1 MEKRLAVMKENK
13 FYKSEA
19 SEAASDFFEMNKV
32 KGTSISACAIMK
44 NEISH
49 VEAWL
54 NNVRVFAQEI
64 IVVDTGS
71 TDGTNE
77 FLAKQFDVKLISYEW
92 QHDFAQAKNVAL
104 QEATGDWLV
113 FTDAYECF
121 YHPKNIIEYL
131 RQLDKQYA
139 DMDVIFCPID
149 NIDADNNNE
158 IINSDVVPRI
168 IRNHVGIKYMGAV
181 HEQLTNGREPWQDV
195 KYVVADRQLAI
206 RHTGYSTKVIPF
218 KYQRN
223 YEILQQVMG
232 KSHKPEMYYGFLSE
246 SLLGLEKYQE
256 ALEYAILAME
266 SPYQPTI
273 QKERFA
279 QVAIESMDKL
289 GLAISDIF
297 SMQQAEKICQTILKR
312 NKWHVGTLCQW
323 LDMNLLEIDENE
335 HQDKIQNIIQSLHN
349 IYGENPQ
356 DIQQLIAL
364 LEQNGYIYLVKEFSY
379 YMNMEKEN
387 NLEEVYQLL
396 YQKNFDQLEKKI
408 LPRMAE
414 NIQLLFVA
422 LLGCNYSSGSWYQEK
437 LQLLPQAQQVLVQ
450 LYHGQVQNV
459 ALEPDEYITMLDGI
473 ILYGSQEMLLKY
485 LQLAQGMPGSKL
497 KKIGHQLVAREYY
510 GEALEIFAQIQAEDE
525 AVTED
530 FWFDCG
536 ICLYYLQDY
545 SNALAA
551 LERAA
556 NMGNSNKELETYI
569 AWCKEAVKI

>member
-1 MEKRLAVMKENK
+1 MKKNK

-19 SEAASDFFEMNKV
+19 YEAASDFFEVNRAQEIN
-32 KGTSISACAIMK
+32 ISACAIMK

-54 NNVRVFAQEI
+54 DNVRVFAQEI

-104 QEATGDWLV
+104 QEATGDWLI
-113 FTDAYECF
+113 FTDADEF
-121 YHPKNIIEYL
+121 FFQPVNIIEYL
-131 RQLDKQYA
+131 RQLNKQSS
-139 DMDVIFCPID
+139 DIDVVFCPID
-149 NIDADNNNE
+149 NIDADSNNE

-168 IRNHVGIKYMGAV
+168 IRNHVGIKYMGTV
-181 HEQLTNGREPWQDV
+181 HEQLTKGREPWQDV

-246 SLLGLEKYQE
+246 SLLGLAKYQE

-266 SPYQPTI
+266 SPYQPAI
-273 QKERFA
+273 QKERFT

-297 SMQQAEKICQTILKR
+297 SLQQAEAICQTILKR

-323 LDMNLLEIDENE
+323 LDMKLAVAENE
-335 HQDKIQNIIQSLHN
+335 HQEKVRDIIQGLHN
-349 IYGENPQ
+349 IYGENSQ
-356 DIQQLIAL
+356 DIQQLMAL
-364 LEQNGYIYLVKEFSY
+364 LEQNGYIYLAKKFSAH
-379 YMNMEKEN
+379 MNMEKEN

-396 YQKNFDQLEKKI
+396 YQKNFAQFEKKM

-473 ILYGSQEMLLKY
+473 ILYGSQEMLLIY

-497 KKIGHQLVAREYY
+497 KKIGHQLVVRGYY
-510 GEALEIFAQIQAEDE
+510 SEALEILAQIQAEDE
-525 AVTED
+525 AVIED

-556 NMGNSNKELETYI
+556 NMGNSSKELETYI
-569 AWCKEAVKI
+569 AWCKEAIRE

>member
-1 MEKRLAVMKENK
+1 MKKNK

-19 SEAASDFFEMNKV
+19 SEAASDFFGMDKAQGISV
-32 KGTSISACAIMK
+32 SACAIMK

-113 FTDAYECF
+113 FTDADECY
-121 YHPKNIIEYL
+121 YHPKNITEYL
-131 RQLDKQYA
+131 GKLDRQSA
-139 DMDVIFCPID
+139 DIDVIFCSID
-149 NIDADNNNE
+149 NIDADSNNE

-181 HEQLTNGREPWQDV
+181 HEQLTKGREPWQDV
-195 KYVVADRQLAI
+195 KYVVADRNLAI

-218 KYQRN
+218 KHQRN
-223 YEILQQVMG
+223 YEILCQVMG
-232 KSHKPEMYYGFLSE
+232 KSNKPEMYYGFLSE
-246 SLLGLEKYQE
+246 SLLGMEKYQQ

-297 SMQQAEKICQTILKR
+297 SLQQAEAICQTILKR

-323 LDMNLLEIDENE
+323 LDMKLTVYEND
-335 HQDKIQNIIQSLHN
+335 HQEKITDIIQDLHHL
-349 IYGENPQ
+349 YGENSQ
-356 DIQQLIAL
+356 DIQQLMAL
-364 LEQNGYIYLVKEFSY
+364 LEQNGYIYLAKEFSAH
-379 YMNMEKEN
+379 MNIEKEN
-387 NLEEVYQLL
+387 HLEEVYQLL
-396 YQKNFDQLEKKI
+396 QEKNFSQLEKKI
-408 LPRMAE
+408 LPLMAE

-422 LLGCNYSSGSWYQEK
+422 LLGCNYSSGNWYQEK
-437 LQLLPQAQQVLVQ
+437 LKLLPEAQQVLVQ

-485 LQLAQGMPGSKL
+485 LQLAQGMPGNKL
-497 KKIGHQLVAREYY
+497 KKIGHQLAAREYY

-525 AVTED
+525 AVTEE
-530 FWFDCG
+530 FWLDCG

-545 SNALAA
+545 SNAMAA
-551 LERAA
+551 LEKAA
-556 NMGNSNKELETYI
+556 EMGNSSKELESYI
-569 AWCKEAVKI
+569 AWCKEAVRE

>member
-1 MEKRLAVMKENK
+1 MKKNK

-32 KGTSISACAIMK
+32 KCASISACAIMK

-54 NNVRVFAQEI
+54 YNVRVFAKEI

-71 TDGTNE
+71 TDGTND
-77 FLAKQFDVKLISYEW
+77 FLVKQPDVKLINYEW
-92 QHDFAQAKNVAL
+92 QYDFAQAKNMAL
-104 QEATGDWLV
+104 QEATEDWLV
-113 FTDAYECF
+113 FTDADECF
-121 YHPKNIIEYL
+121 YRPENIIEYL
-131 RQLDKQYA
+131 GKLDRQSA
-139 DMDVIFCPID
+139 NIDVIFCSID
-149 NIDADNNNE
+149 NIDTDSNNE

-168 IRNHVGIKYMGAV
+168 IRNHVGIKYIGAV
-181 HEQLTNGREPWQDV
+181 HEQLTKGGEPWQNI

-206 RHTGYSTKVIPF
+206 SHTGYSSKVITF
-218 KYQRN
+218 KHQRN
-223 YEILQQVMG
+223 YEILQQIME

-256 ALEYAILAME
+256 ALEYAILALE

-289 GLAISDIF
+289 GLVLSDIF
-297 SMQQAEKICQTILKR
+297 SSQQAEEICQAILKR

-323 LDMNLLEIDENE
+323 LDMKLAVVESE
-335 HQDKIQNIIQSLHN
+335 HQEEIQDIIQGLYN
-349 IYGENPQ
+349 IYGENTQ
-356 DIQQLIAL
+356 DIQQLIVL
-364 LEQNGYIYLVKEFSY
+364 LEQNGYIYLAKEFSAH
-379 YMNMEKEN
+379 MNIEKEN
-387 NLEEVYQLL
+387 HLEEVYQLL
-396 YQKNFDQLEKKI
+396 QEKNFSQLEKKI
-408 LPRMAE
+408 LPLMAE

-422 LLGCNYSSGSWYQEK
+422 LLGCNYSSGNWYQEK
-437 LQLLPQAQQVLVQ
+437 LRLLPKAQQVLVE

-459 ALEPDEYITMLDGI
+459 ALDPDEYITMLDGI

-497 KKIGHQLVAREYY
+497 KKIGHQLVSREYY
-510 GEALEIFAQIQAEDE
+510 GDALEIFAQIQAEDE

-545 SNALAA
+545 TNALAA
-551 LERAA
+551 LERAV
-556 NMGNSNKELETYI
+556 NMGDSNKELESYI
-569 AWCKEAVKI
+569 AWCKEAVNR

>member
-1 MEKRLAVMKENK
+1 MKKNK

-77 FLAKQFDVKLISYEW
+77 FLAKQPDVKLINYEW
-92 QHDFAQAKNVAL
+92 QHDFAQSKNMAL
-104 QEATGDWLV
+104 QETTGDWLV
-113 FTDAYECF
+113 FTDADECY
-121 YHPKNIIEYL
+121 YHPENIIEYL
-131 RQLDKQYA
+131 GKLDRQSA
-139 DMDVIFCPID
+139 NIDVIFCPID
-149 NIDADNNNE
+149 NIDADSNNE

-181 HEQLTNGREPWQDV
+181 HEQLTKGGEPWQDV

-297 SMQQAEKICQTILKR
+297 SMQQAEAICQTILKR

-323 LDMNLLEIDENE
+323 LDMKLTVYEND
-335 HQDKIQNIIQSLHN
+335 HQEKITDIIQDLHHL
-349 IYGENPQ
+349 YGENSQ
-356 DIQQLIAL
+356 DIQQLMAL
-364 LEQNGYIYLVKEFSY
+364 LEQNGYIYLAKEFSAH
-379 YMNMEKEN
+379 MNMEKEN
-387 NLEEVYQLL
+387 NLEEVYHLL
-396 YQKNFDQLEKKI
+396 YQKNFAQFEKKI
-408 LPRMAE
+408 LPLMAE

-422 LLGCNYSSGSWYQEK
+422 LLGCNYSSGNWYQEK
-437 LQLLPQAQQVLVQ
+437 LKLLPEAQQILVQ

-459 ALEPDEYITMLDGI
+459 ALEPGEYITMLDGI
-473 ILYGSQEMLLKY
+473 ILYGSQEMLLNY
-485 LQLAQGMPGSKL
+485 LQLAQGMLGSKL
-497 KKIGHQLVAREYY
+497 KKIGHQLVVREYY
-510 GEALEIFAQIQAEDE
+510 SEALEILAQIQAEDE
-525 AVTED
+525 AVIED

-545 SNALAA
+545 SNALPA

-569 AWCKEAVKI
+569 AWCKEAVRA

>member
-1 MEKRLAVMKENK
+1 MKKNK

-19 SEAASDFFEMNKV
+19 SVAASDFFGMDKAQ
-32 KGTSISACAIMK
+32 GIRISACAIMK

-54 NNVRVFAQEI
+54 DNVRVFAQEI

-77 FLAKQFDVKLISYEW
+77 FLVKQPDVKVISYEW

-113 FTDAYECF
+113 FTDADECF
-121 YHPKNIIEYL
+121 YHPENIIEYL
-131 RQLDKQYA
+131 RRMDKQSA
-139 DMDVIFCPID
+139 GIDVIFCPID
-149 NIDADNNNE
+149 NIDADSNNE
-158 IINSDVVPRI
+158 VINSDVVPRL
-168 IRNHVGIKYMGAV
+168 IRNHVGIKYIGAV
-181 HEQLTNGREPWQDV
+181 HEQLTKEMEPWQNI
-195 KYVVADRQLAI
+195 KYIVVDRKLAI
-206 RHTGYSTKVIPF
+206 RHIGYSTKVIPF
-218 KYQRN
+218 KHQRN
-223 YEILQQVMG
+223 YAILRQVME
-232 KSHKPEMYYGFLSE
+232 KSNKPEMYYGFLSE
-246 SLLGLEKYQE
+246 SLLGLEKYQD

-266 SPYQPTI
+266 SPYQPAI

-297 SMQQAEKICQTILKR
+297 SVQQAEEICQAILKR
-312 NKWHVGTLCQW
+312 NKWHLGTLCQW
-323 LDMNLLEIDENE
+323 LDMKLAVAENKPQE
-335 HQDKIQNIIQSLHN
+335 KIQNIIQNLQS

-356 DIQQLIAL
+356 NIQQLIAF
-364 LEQNGYIYLVKEFSY
+364 LEQNGYIYLAKEFSSH
-379 YMNMEKEN
+379 MNIEKEN

-396 YQKNFDQLEKKI
+396 QQKEFEQLEKKI
-408 LPRMAE
+408 MPLMAE

-422 LLGCNYSSGSWYQEK
+422 LLGCNYSSGGWYQEK
-437 LQLLPQAQQVLVQ
+437 LMLLPKAQQALVK
-450 LYHGQVQNV
+450 LYHGHVKNV
-459 ALEPDEYITMLDGI
+459 ALNPDECITMLDGI

-497 KKIGHQLVAREYY
+497 KKIGHKLAAREHY
-510 GEALEIFAQIQAEDE
+510 GEALDIFAQIRAEDE

-551 LERAA
+551 LEMAA
-556 NMGNSNKELETYI
+556 NMGNSSKELESYI
-569 AWCKEAVKI
+569 AWCKEAVMA

>member
-1 MEKRLAVMKENK
+1 MKKNK

-19 SEAASDFFEMNKV
+19 SEAASDFFGMDKAQGISV
-32 KGTSISACAIMK
+32 SACAIMK

-113 FTDAYECF
+113 FTDADECY

-131 RQLDKQYA
+131 RQLDKQSA

-181 HEQLTNGREPWQDV
+181 HEQLTKGGEPWQDI
-195 KYVVADRQLAI
+195 KYVVADRNLAI

-218 KYQRN
+218 KHQRN
-223 YEILQQVMG
+223 YEILCQVMG
-232 KSHKPEMYYGFLSE
+232 KSNKPEMYYGFLSE

-256 ALEYAILAME
+256 ALEYAVLAME

-297 SMQQAEKICQTILKR
+297 SLQQAEAICQTILKR

-323 LDMNLLEIDENE
+323 LDMKLTVYEND
-335 HQDKIQNIIQSLHN
+335 HQEKITDIIQDLHHL
-349 IYGENPQ
+349 YGENSQ
-356 DIQQLIAL
+356 DIQQLMAL
-364 LEQNGYIYLVKEFSY
+364 LEQNGYIYLAKEFSAH
-379 YMNMEKEN
+379 MNIEKEN
-387 NLEEVYQLL
+387 HLEEVYQLL
-396 YQKNFDQLEKKI
+396 QEKNFSQLEKKI
-408 LPRMAE
+408 LPLMAE

-422 LLGCNYSSGSWYQEK
+422 LLGCNYSSGNWYQEK
-437 LQLLPQAQQVLVQ
+437 LKLLPKAQQILVQ

-485 LQLAQGMPGSKL
+485 LQLAQGMPGNKL
-497 KKIGHQLVAREYY
+497 KKIGHQLAAREYY

-525 AVTED
+525 AVTEE
-530 FWFDCG
+530 FWLDCG

-545 SNALAA
+545 SNAMAA
-551 LERAA
+551 LEKAA
-556 NMGNSNKELETYI
+556 EMGNSSKELESYI
-569 AWCKEAVKI
+569 VWCKEAVRE

>member
-1 MEKRLAVMKENK
+1 MKKNK

-19 SEAASDFFEMNKV
+19 SEAASDFFGMDKAQGISV
-32 KGTSISACAIMK
+32 SACAIMK

-113 FTDAYECF
+113 FTDADECY
-121 YHPKNIIEYL
+121 YHPKNITEYL
-131 RQLDKQYA
+131 GKLDRQSA
-139 DMDVIFCPID
+139 DIDVIFCSID
-149 NIDADNNNE
+149 NIDADSNNE

-181 HEQLTNGREPWQDV
+181 HEQLTKGREPWQDV
-195 KYVVADRQLAI
+195 KYVVADRNLAI

-218 KYQRN
+218 KHQRN
-223 YEILQQVMG
+223 YEILCQVMG
-232 KSHKPEMYYGFLSE
+232 KSNKPEMYYGFLSE
-246 SLLGLEKYQE
+246 SLLGMEKYQQ

-289 GLAISDIF
+289 GLAINDIF
-297 SMQQAEKICQTILKR
+297 SLQQAEAICKTILKR

-323 LDMNLLEIDENE
+323 LDMKLTVYEND
-335 HQDKIQNIIQSLHN
+335 HQEKITDIIQDLHHL
-349 IYGENPQ
+349 YGENSQ
-356 DIQQLIAL
+356 DIQQLMAL
-364 LEQNGYIYLVKEFSY
+364 LEQNGYIYLAKEFSAH
-379 YMNMEKEN
+379 MNIEKEN
-387 NLEEVYQLL
+387 HLEEVYQLL
-396 YQKNFDQLEKKI
+396 QEKNFSQLEKKI
-408 LPRMAE
+408 LPLMAE

-437 LQLLPQAQQVLVQ
+437 LMLLPEAQQALVK
-450 LYHGQVQNV
+450 LYHRQVRNV
-459 ALEPDEYITMLDGI
+459 SLEPEEYIAMLDGVT
-473 ILYGSQEMLLKY
+473 LYGNQEMLLKY
-485 LQLAQGMPGSKL
+485 LQLAQGMPGNKL
-497 KKIGHQLVAREYY
+497 KKIGHQLVVWEYY
-510 GEALEIFAQIQAEDE
+510 GEAL
-525 AVTED
+525 
-530 FWFDCG
+530 
-536 ICLYYLQDY
+536 
-545 SNALAA
+545 
-551 LERAA
+551 
-556 NMGNSNKELETYI
+556 
-569 AWCKEAVKI
+569 

>member
-1 MEKRLAVMKENK
+1 MKKNK

-19 SEAASDFFEMNKV
+19 SEAASDFFGMDKAQ
-32 KGTSISACAIMK
+32 KIGISACAIMK
-44 NEISH
+44 NEISN

-54 NNVRVFAQEI
+54 DNVRVFAQEI

-71 TDGTNE
+71 IDGTKE
-77 FLAKQFDVKLISYEW
+77 FLAKQSDVKVFHYEW
-92 QHDFAQAKNVAL
+92 QNDFSKAKNVAL
-104 QEATGDWLV
+104 QKATGDWLV
-113 FTDAYECF
+113 FTDADECF
-121 YHPKNIIEYL
+121 YHPENIIEYL
-131 RQLDKQYA
+131 EQLDKQSA
-139 DMDVIFCPID
+139 DIDVIFCPID
-149 NIDADNNNE
+149 NIDADSNNE

-181 HEQLTNGREPWQDV
+181 HEQLTKGSEPWQDI

-223 YEILQQVMG
+223 YKILQQVME
-232 KSHKPEMYYGFLSE
+232 KSSNPEMYYGFLSE
-246 SLLGLEKYQE
+246 SLLGLAKYQE

-266 SPYQPTI
+266 SPYQPAI

-279 QVAIESMDKL
+279 QVAIESMDNL

-297 SMQQAEKICQTILKR
+297 SPQQAEAICQTILKR
-312 NKWHVGTLCQW
+312 NKWHVGTFCQW
-323 LDMNLLEIDENE
+323 LDMKLTVYEND
-335 HQDKIQNIIQSLHN
+335 HQEKITDIIQDLHHL
-349 IYGENPQ
+349 YGENSQ
-356 DIQQLIAL
+356 NIQQLMAL
-364 LEQNGYIYLVKEFSY
+364 LEQNGYIYLAKKFSAH
-379 YMNMEKEN
+379 MNMEKEN

-396 YQKNFDQLEKKI
+396 YQKNFAQFEKKI
-408 LPRMAE
+408 LPLMAE

-422 LLGCNYSSGSWYQEK
+422 LLGCNYSSGNWYQEK
-437 LQLLPQAQQVLVQ
+437 LKLLPEAQQILVQ

-473 ILYGSQEMLLKY
+473 ILYGSQEMLLNY

-497 KKIGHQLVAREYY
+497 KKIGHQLLAREYY

-525 AVTED
+525 AVIED

-551 LERAA
+551 LERAV
-556 NMGNSNKELETYI
+556 NMGSSSKELESYI
-569 AWCKEAVKI
+569 AWCKEAVRE

>member
-1 MEKRLAVMKENK
+1 MKKNK

-19 SEAASDFFEMNKV
+19 YEAASDFFEVNRAQEIN
-32 KGTSISACAIMK
+32 ISACAIMK

-54 NNVRVFAQEI
+54 DNVRVFAQEI

-104 QEATGDWLV
+104 QEATGDWLI
-113 FTDAYECF
+113 FTDADEF
-121 YHPKNIIEYL
+121 FFQPVNIIEYL
-131 RQLDKQYA
+131 RQLNKQSS
-139 DMDVIFCPID
+139 DIDVVFCPID
-149 NIDADNNNE
+149 NIDADSNNE

-181 HEQLTNGREPWQDV
+181 HEQLTKGREPWQDV

-246 SLLGLEKYQE
+246 SLLGLAKYQE

-266 SPYQPTI
+266 SPYQPAI
-273 QKERFA
+273 QKERFT

-297 SMQQAEKICQTILKR
+297 SLQQAEAICQTILKR

-323 LDMNLLEIDENE
+323 LDMKLAVAENE
-335 HQDKIQNIIQSLHN
+335 HQEKVRDIIQGLHN
-349 IYGENPQ
+349 IYGENSQ
-356 DIQQLIAL
+356 DIQQLMDL
-364 LEQNGYIYLVKEFSY
+364 LEQNGYIYLAKKFSAH
-379 YMNMEKEN
+379 MNMEKEN

-396 YQKNFDQLEKKI
+396 YQKNFAQFEKKM

-473 ILYGSQEMLLKY
+473 ILYGSQEMLLIY

-497 KKIGHQLVAREYY
+497 KKIGHQLVVRGYY
-510 GEALEIFAQIQAEDE
+510 SEALEILAQIQAEDE
-525 AVTED
+525 AVIED

-556 NMGNSNKELETYI
+556 NMGNSSKELETYI
-569 AWCKEAVKI
+569 AWCKEAIRE

>member
-1 MEKRLAVMKENK
+1 MKKNK

-19 SEAASDFFEMNKV
+19 SEAASDFFGMDKAQ
-32 KGTSISACAIMK
+32 KIGISACAIMK
-44 NEISH
+44 NEISN

-54 NNVRVFAQEI
+54 DNVRVFAQEI

-71 TDGTNE
+71 IDGTKE
-77 FLAKQFDVKLISYEW
+77 FLAKQSDVKVFHYEW
-92 QHDFAQAKNVAL
+92 QNDFSKAKNVAL
-104 QEATGDWLV
+104 QKATDDWLV
-113 FTDAYECF
+113 FTDADECF
-121 YHPKNIIEYL
+121 YHPENIIEYL
-131 RQLDKQYA
+131 EQLDKQSA
-139 DMDVIFCPID
+139 DIDVIFCPID
-149 NIDADNNNE
+149 NIDADSNNE

-168 IRNHVGIKYMGAV
+168 IRNHVGIKYIGAV
-181 HEQLTNGREPWQDV
+181 HEQLTKGSEPWQDI

-223 YEILQQVMG
+223 YKILQQVME
-232 KSHKPEMYYGFLSE
+232 KSSNPEMYYGFLSE
-246 SLLGLEKYQE
+246 SLLGLAKYQE

-266 SPYQPTI
+266 SPYQPAI

-279 QVAIESMDKL
+279 QVAIESMDNL

-297 SMQQAEKICQTILKR
+297 SPQQAEAICQTILKR
-312 NKWHVGTLCQW
+312 NKWHVGTFCQW
-323 LDMNLLEIDENE
+323 LDMKLTVYEND
-335 HQDKIQNIIQSLHN
+335 HQEKITDIIQDLHHL
-349 IYGENPQ
+349 YGENSQ
-356 DIQQLIAL
+356 NIQQLMAL
-364 LEQNGYIYLVKEFSY
+364 LEQNGYIYLAKKFSAH
-379 YMNMEKEN
+379 MNMEKEN

-396 YQKNFDQLEKKI
+396 YQKNFAQFEKKI
-408 LPRMAE
+408 LPLMAE

-497 KKIGHQLVAREYY
+497 KKIGHQLVVREYY
-510 GEALEIFAQIQAEDE
+510 SEALEILVQIQTEDV

-556 NMGNSNKELETYI
+556 DMGNRNKELESYI
-569 AWCKEAVKI
+569 AWCKEAVKR

>member
-1 MEKRLAVMKENK
+1 MKKNK

-32 KGTSISACAIMK
+32 KGASISACAIMK
-44 NEISH
+44 NEMPH

-54 NNVRVFAQEI
+54 DNVRVFAQEI

-92 QHDFAQAKNVAL
+92 QHDFAQAKNIAL

-113 FTDAYECF
+113 FTDADECF
-121 YHPKNIIEYL
+121 YQPQNIIEYL
-131 RQLDKQYA
+131 EQLDKKSTSIEA
-139 DMDVIFCPID
+139 IFCPID
-149 NIDADNNNE
+149 NIDADSNNE
-158 IINSDVVPRI
+158 IINSDVVPRL
-168 IRNHVGIKYMGAV
+168 IRNHVGIKYIGAV
-181 HEQLTNGREPWQDV
+181 HEQLTKGREPWQDI
-195 KYVVADRQLAI
+195 KYIVADRQLAI

-218 KYQRN
+218 KHQRN
-223 YEILQQVMG
+223 YEILCQVMG
-232 KSHKPEMYYGFLSE
+232 KSNKPEMYYGFLSE
-246 SLLGLEKYQE
+246 SLLGMEKYQQ

-297 SMQQAEKICQTILKR
+297 SLQQAEAICQTILKR

-323 LDMNLLEIDENE
+323 LDMKLTVYEND
-335 HQDKIQNIIQSLHN
+335 HQEKITDIIQDLHHL
-349 IYGENPQ
+349 YGENSQ
-356 DIQQLIAL
+356 DIQQLMAL
-364 LEQNGYIYLVKEFSY
+364 LEQNGYIYLAKEFSAH
-379 YMNMEKEN
+379 MNIEKEN
-387 NLEEVYQLL
+387 HLEEVYQLL
-396 YQKNFDQLEKKI
+396 QEKNFSQLEKKI
-408 LPRMAE
+408 LPLMAE

-422 LLGCNYSSGSWYQEK
+422 LLGCNYSSGNWYQEK
-437 LQLLPQAQQVLVQ
+437 LKLLPKAQQILVQ

-485 LQLAQGMPGSKL
+485 LQLAQGMPGNKL
-497 KKIGHQLVAREYY
+497 KKIGHQLAAREYY

-525 AVTED
+525 AVTEE
-530 FWFDCG
+530 FWLDCG

-545 SNALAA
+545 SNAMAA
-551 LERAA
+551 LEKAA
-556 NMGNSNKELETYI
+556 EMGNSSNDLKSYI
-569 AWCKEAVKI
+569 AWCKEAVRE

>member
-1 MEKRLAVMKENK
+1 MKKNK

-19 SEAASDFFEMNKV
+19 NQTASDFFEMNKV

-44 NEISH
+44 NEKSH
-49 VEAWL
+49 VKAWL
-54 NNVRVFAQEI
+54 DNVRCFAQEI

-104 QEATGDWLV
+104 KEATGDWLI
-113 FTDAYECF
+113 FTDADECF
-121 YHPKNIIEYL
+121 YNPENIIEYL
-131 RQLDKQYA
+131 EQLDKQYA
-139 DMDVIFCPID
+139 DIDVIFCPID
-149 NIDADNNNE
+149 NIDADSNNE

-181 HEQLTNGREPWQDV
+181 HEQLTKGGEPWQDL
-195 KYVVADRQLAI
+195 KYIVADGNLTI
-206 RHTGYSTKVIPF
+206 RHTGYSTKVITF
-218 KYQRN
+218 KHQRS
-223 YEILQQVMG
+223 YEILCQVMR
-232 KSHKPEMYYGFLSE
+232 KSNKPDMYYGFLSE

-266 SPYQPTI
+266 SPYQPAI

-297 SMQQAEKICQTILKR
+297 SLQQAEEICQTILRR
-312 NKWHVGTLCQW
+312 NKWHLGTLCQW
-323 LDMNLLEIDENE
+323 LDMKLAIAENE
-335 HQDKIQNIIQSLHN
+335 HQEKIKGIIQGLHN
-349 IYGENPQ
+349 IYGENTQ
-356 DIQQLIAL
+356 DIQQLISL
-364 LEQNGYIYLVKEFSY
+364 LKQNGYIYLAKEFSS

-396 YQKNFDQLEKKI
+396 YQKNFAQLEKKI
-408 LPRMAE
+408 LPLMAE

-437 LQLLPQAQQVLVQ
+437 LMLLPEAQQVLVQ

-473 ILYGSQEMLLKY
+473 ILYGSQEMLLNY
-485 LQLAQGMPGSKL
+485 LQLAQGMPGNKL
-497 KKIGHQLVAREYY
+497 KKIGHQLAAREYY
-510 GEALEIFAQIQAEDE
+510 DEALNIFAQIQVEDE

-530 FWFDCG
+530 FWFECG

-551 LERAA
+551 LEKSADI
-556 NMGNSNKELETYI
+556 GNSSKKLESYI
-569 AWCKEAVKI
+569 AWCKEAVKE

>member
-1 MEKRLAVMKENK
+1 MKKNK

-113 FTDAYECF
+113 FTDADECF
-121 YHPKNIIEYL
+121 YQPQNIIEYL
-131 RQLDKQYA
+131 EQLEKKSTSIEA
-139 DMDVIFCPID
+139 IFCPID
-149 NIDADNNNE
+149 NIDADSNNE

-168 IRNHVGIKYMGAV
+168 IRNYVGIKYMGAV
-181 HEQLTNGREPWQDV
+181 HEQLTKGGEPWQDI
-195 KYVVADRQLAI
+195 KYVVADRNLAI

-218 KYQRN
+218 KHQRN
-223 YEILQQVMG
+223 YEILCQVMG
-232 KSHKPEMYYGFLSE
+232 KSNKPEMYYGFLSE
-246 SLLGLEKYQE
+246 SLLGMEKYQQ

-297 SMQQAEKICQTILKR
+297 SLQQAEAICQTILKR

-323 LDMNLLEIDENE
+323 LDMKLTAVENE
-335 HQDKIQNIIQSLHN
+335 QQDKIQNIISSLQD
-349 IYGENPQ
+349 IYGKNPQ

-364 LEQNGYIYLVKEFSY
+364 LEQNGYIYLVKEFSAH
-379 YMNMEKEN
+379 MNIEKEN
-387 NLEEVYQLL
+387 HLEEVYQLL
-396 YQKNFDQLEKKI
+396 QEKNFSQLEKKI
-408 LPRMAE
+408 LPLMAE

-422 LLGCNYSSGSWYQEK
+422 LLGCNYSSGNWYQEK
-437 LQLLPQAQQVLVQ
+437 LKLLPKAQQILVQ

-485 LQLAQGMPGSKL
+485 LQLAQGMPGNKL
-497 KKIGHQLVAREYY
+497 KKIGHQLAAREYY

-525 AVTED
+525 AVTEE
-530 FWFDCG
+530 FWLDCG

-545 SNALAA
+545 SNAMAA
-551 LERAA
+551 LEKAA
-556 NMGNSNKELETYI
+556 EMGNSSKELESYI
-569 AWCKEAVKI
+569 VWCKEAVRE

>member
-1 MEKRLAVMKENK
+1 MKKNK

-32 KGTSISACAIMK
+32 KGASISACAIMK

-54 NNVRVFAQEI
+54 DNVRVFAQEI

-71 TDGTNE
+71 TDGTRE
-77 FLAKQFDVKLISYEW
+77 FLSKQSDVKVFYSEW
-92 QHDFAQAKNVAL
+92 QHDFAQAKNVTL

-113 FTDAYECF
+113 FTDADECF
-121 YHPKNIIEYL
+121 YQPQNIIEYL
-131 RQLDKQYA
+131 EQLDKKSTSIEA
-139 DMDVIFCPID
+139 IFCPID
-149 NIDADNNNE
+149 NIDADSNNE

-181 HEQLTNGREPWQDV
+181 HEQLTKGREPWQDI
-195 KYVVADRQLAI
+195 KYIVADRNLAI

-218 KYQRN
+218 KHQRN

-246 SLLGLEKYQE
+246 SLLGMEKYQQ

-266 SPYQPTI
+266 SPYQPAI

-297 SMQQAEKICQTILKR
+297 SLQQAEAICQTILKR

-323 LDMNLLEIDENE
+323 LDMKLTVAEND
-335 HQDKIQNIIQSLHN
+335 HQEKITDIIQDLHHL
-349 IYGENPQ
+349 YGENSQ

-364 LEQNGYIYLVKEFSY
+364 LEQNGYIYLAKEFSAH
-379 YMNMEKEN
+379 MNIEKEN
-387 NLEEVYQLL
+387 HLEEVYQLL
-396 YQKNFDQLEKKI
+396 QEKNFSQLEKKI
-408 LPRMAE
+408 LPLMAE

-422 LLGCNYSSGSWYQEK
+422 LLGCNYSSGNWYQEK
-437 LQLLPQAQQVLVQ
+437 LKLLPKAQQILVQ

-485 LQLAQGMPGSKL
+485 LQLAQGMPGNKL
-497 KKIGHQLVAREYY
+497 KKIGHQLAAREYY

-525 AVTED
+525 AVTEE
-530 FWFDCG
+530 FWLDCG

-545 SNALAA
+545 SNAMAA
-551 LERAA
+551 LEKAA
-556 NMGNSNKELETYI
+556 EMGNDSKELESYI
-569 AWCKEAVKI
+569 VWCKEAVKI

>member
-1 MEKRLAVMKENK
+1 MKKNK

-19 SEAASDFFEMNKV
+19 SKAASDFFEMNKV

-113 FTDAYECF
+113 FTDADECF
-121 YHPKNIIEYL
+121 YQPQNIIEYL
-131 RQLDKQYA
+131 EQLDKKSTSIEA
-139 DMDVIFCPID
+139 IFCPID
-149 NIDADNNNE
+149 NIDADSNNE

-168 IRNHVGIKYMGAV
+168 IRNHVGIKYIGAV
-181 HEQLTNGREPWQDV
+181 HEQLTKGREPWQDI
-195 KYVVADRQLAI
+195 KYIVADRNMAI
-206 RHTGYSTKVIPF
+206 RHTGYSTKVITF

-223 YEILQQVMG
+223 YDILCQVMK
-232 KSHKPEMYYGFLSE
+232 KSNKPEMYYGFLSE

-256 ALEYAILAME
+256 ALEYAILAIE
-266 SPYQPTI
+266 SPYQPAI

-297 SMQQAEKICQTILKR
+297 SLQQAEAICQTILKR

-323 LDMNLLEIDENE
+323 LDMKFAVTENE
-335 HQDKIQNIIQSLHN
+335 HQGQIQNIMHSLQN
-349 IYGENPQ
+349 IYGENLH

-364 LEQNGYIYLVKEFSY
+364 LEQNGYIYLAKEFSAH
-379 YMNMEKEN
+379 MNMKKEN

-396 YQKNFDQLEKKI
+396 QQKDFVQLEKKI
-408 LPRMAE
+408 LPLMAE

-437 LQLLPQAQQVLVQ
+437 LMLLPEAQQVLVQ

-485 LQLAQGMPGSKL
+485 LQLAQGMPGNKL
-497 KKIGHQLVAREYY
+497 KKIGYQLAAREYY

-525 AVTED
+525 AVTEE
-530 FWFDCG
+530 FWLDCG

-545 SNALAA
+545 SNAMAA
-551 LERAA
+551 LEKAA
-556 NMGNSNKELETYI
+556 EMGNSSKELESYI
-569 AWCKEAVKI
+569 VWCKEAVRE

>member
-1 MEKRLAVMKENK
+1 MKKNK

-19 SEAASDFFEMNKV
+19 SEAASDFFGMDKAQGISV
-32 KGTSISACAIMK
+32 SACAIMK

-54 NNVRVFAQEI
+54 DNVRVFAQEI

-77 FLAKQFDVKLISYEW
+77 FLAKQSDVKVFHYEW
-92 QHDFAQAKNVAL
+92 QHDFAQAKNMAL
-104 QEATGDWLV
+104 QKATGDWLV
-113 FTDAYECF
+113 FTDADECY

-181 HEQLTNGREPWQDV
+181 HEQLTKGREPWQDI
-195 KYVVADRQLAI
+195 KYIVADRNMAI
-206 RHTGYSTKVIPF
+206 RHTGYSTKVITF
-218 KYQRN
+218 KHQRN
-223 YEILQQVMG
+223 YEILCQVMG
-232 KSHKPEMYYGFLSE
+232 KSNKPEMYYGFLSE
-246 SLLGLEKYQE
+246 SLLGMEKYQQ

-297 SMQQAEKICQTILKR
+297 SLQQAEAICQTILKR

-323 LDMNLLEIDENE
+323 LDMKLAVAEND
-335 HQDKIQNIIQSLHN
+335 HQEKITDIIQDLHHL
-349 IYGENPQ
+349 YGENSQ

-364 LEQNGYIYLVKEFSY
+364 LEQNGYIYLAKEFSAH
-379 YMNMEKEN
+379 MNIEKEN
-387 NLEEVYQLL
+387 HLEEVYQLL
-396 YQKNFDQLEKKI
+396 QEKNFSQLEKKI
-408 LPRMAE
+408 LPLMAE

-437 LQLLPQAQQVLVQ
+437 LMLLPEAQQVLVQ

-485 LQLAQGMPGSKL
+485 LQLAQGMPGNKL
-497 KKIGHQLVAREYY
+497 KKIGYQLAAREYY

-525 AVTED
+525 AVTEE
-530 FWFDCG
+530 FWLDCG

-545 SNALAA
+545 SNAMAA
-551 LERAA
+551 LEKAA
-556 NMGNSNKELETYI
+556 EMGNSSKELESYI
-569 AWCKEAVKI
+569 VWCKEAVRE

>member
-1 MEKRLAVMKENK
+1 MKKNK

-19 SEAASDFFEMNKV
+19 SEAASDFFEMNRV
-32 KGTSISACAIMK
+32 KGASISACAIMK

-54 NNVRVFAQEI
+54 DNVRVFAKEI

-71 TDGTNE
+71 KDGTNE
-77 FLAKQFDVKLISYEW
+77 FLVKQPDVKLINYEW
-92 QHDFAQAKNVAL
+92 QYDFAQAKNMAL
-104 QEATGDWLV
+104 QEATEDWLV
-113 FTDAYECF
+113 FTDADECF
-121 YHPKNIIEYL
+121 YQPQNIIEYL
-131 RQLDKQYA
+131 EQLDKKSTSIEA
-139 DMDVIFCPID
+139 IFCPID
-149 NIDADNNNE
+149 NIDADSNNE

-168 IRNHVGIKYMGAV
+168 MRNHVGIKYMGAV
-181 HEQLTNGREPWQDV
+181 HEQLTKGREPWQDI
-195 KYVVADRQLAI
+195 KYIVADRQLAI

-218 KYQRN
+218 KHQRN
-223 YEILQQVMG
+223 YEILCQVMG
-232 KSHKPEMYYGFLSE
+232 KSNKPEMYYGFLSE
-246 SLLGLEKYQE
+246 SLLGMEKYQQ

-266 SPYQPTI
+266 SPYQPAI

-297 SMQQAEKICQTILKR
+297 SLQQAEAICQTVLKR
-312 NKWHVGTLCQW
+312 NKWHLGTLCQW
-323 LDMNLLEIDENE
+323 LDMKLAVVESE
-335 HQDKIQNIIQSLHN
+335 HQEEIQDIIQGLYN
-349 IYGENPQ
+349 IYGENTQ
-356 DIQQLIAL
+356 DIQQLMAL
-364 LEQNGYIYLVKEFSY
+364 LEQNGYIYLAKEFSAH
-379 YMNMEKEN
+379 MNMEKEN

-396 YQKNFDQLEKKI
+396 YQKNFAQFEKKI
-408 LPRMAE
+408 LPLMAE

-422 LLGCNYSSGSWYQEK
+422 LLGCNYSSGNWYQEK
-437 LQLLPQAQQVLVQ
+437 LKLLPEAQQVLVQ

-497 KKIGHQLVAREYY
+497 KKIGHQLAAREYY

-525 AVTED
+525 AVTEE
-530 FWFDCG
+530 FWLDCG

-545 SNALAA
+545 SNAMAA
-551 LERAA
+551 LEAAA
-556 NMGNSNKELETYI
+556 NMGDGSKELETYI
-569 AWCKEAVKI
+569 TWCKEAVRE

>member
-1 MEKRLAVMKENK
+1 MKKNK

-77 FLAKQFDVKLISYEW
+77 FFAKQPDVKLINYEW

-113 FTDAYECF
+113 FTDADECF

-181 HEQLTNGREPWQDV
+181 HEQLTKGREPWQDV

-232 KSHKPEMYYGFLSE
+232 KSHKPEMYYGFHSE
-246 SLLGLEKYQE
+246 SLLGLEQYQE

-297 SMQQAEKICQTILKR
+297 SLQQAEAICQTILKR

-323 LDMNLLEIDENE
+323 LDMKLTVYENG
-335 HQDKIQNIIQSLHN
+335 HQEKITDIIQSLHHL
-349 IYGENPQ
+349 YGENSQ
-356 DIQQLIAL
+356 DIQQLMAL
-364 LEQNGYIYLVKEFSY
+364 LEQNGYIYLAKEFSAH
-379 YMNMEKEN
+379 MNMEKEN

-396 YQKNFDQLEKKI
+396 YQKNFAQFEKKI
-408 LPRMAE
+408 LPLMAE
-414 NIQLLFVA
+414 NI
-422 LLGCNYSSGSWYQEK
+422 K
-437 LQLLPQAQQVLVQ
+437 LLPEAQQILVQ

-473 ILYGSQEMLLKY
+473 ILYGSQEMLLNY
-485 LQLAQGMPGSKL
+485 LQLAQGMLGSKL
-497 KKIGHQLVAREYY
+497 KKIGHQLVVREYY
-510 GEALEIFAQIQAEDE
+510 SEALEILAQIQAEDE
-525 AVTED
+525 AVIED

-545 SNALAA
+545 SNALPA

>member
-1 MEKRLAVMKENK
+1 MKKNK

-19 SEAASDFFEMNKV
+19 YEAASDFFEVNRAQEIN
-32 KGTSISACAIMK
+32 ISACAIMK

-54 NNVRVFAQEI
+54 DNVRVFAQEI

-104 QEATGDWLV
+104 QEATGDWLI
-113 FTDAYECF
+113 FTDADEF
-121 YHPKNIIEYL
+121 FFQPVNIIEYL
-131 RQLDKQYA
+131 RQLNKQSS
-139 DMDVIFCPID
+139 DIDVVFCPID
-149 NIDADNNNE
+149 NIDADSNNE

-181 HEQLTNGREPWQDV
+181 HEQLTKGREPWQDV

-246 SLLGLEKYQE
+246 SLLGLAKYQE

-266 SPYQPTI
+266 SPYQPAI
-273 QKERFA
+273 QKERFT

-297 SMQQAEKICQTILKR
+297 SLQQAEAICQTILKR

-323 LDMNLLEIDENE
+323 LDMKLAVAEND
-335 HQDKIQNIIQSLHN
+335 HQEKVRDIIQGLHN
-349 IYGENPQ
+349 IYGENSQ
-356 DIQQLIAL
+356 DIQQLMAL
-364 LEQNGYIYLVKEFSY
+364 LEQNGYIYLAKKFSAH
-379 YMNMEKEN
+379 MNMEKEN

-396 YQKNFDQLEKKI
+396 YQKNFAQFEKKM

-473 ILYGSQEMLLKY
+473 ILYGSQEMLLIY

-497 KKIGHQLVAREYY
+497 KKIGHQLVVRGYY
-510 GEALEIFAQIQAEDE
+510 SEALEILAQIQAEDE
-525 AVTED
+525 AVIED

-556 NMGNSNKELETYI
+556 NMGNSSKELETYI
-569 AWCKEAVKI
+569 AWCKEAIRE

>member
-1 MEKRLAVMKENK
+1 MKKSK

-19 SEAASDFFEMNKV
+19 SEAASDFFEMSKV
-32 KGTSISACAIMK
+32 KGISISACAIMK

-54 NNVRVFAQEI
+54 DNVRVFAKEI

-77 FLAKQFDVKLISYEW
+77 FLVKQPDVKLINYEW
-92 QHDFAQAKNVAL
+92 QYDFAQAKNMAL
-104 QEATGDWLV
+104 QEATEDWLV
-113 FTDAYECF
+113 FTDADECF
-121 YHPKNIIEYL
+121 YRPENIIEYL
-131 RQLDKQYA
+131 SQLDKQS
-139 DMDVIFCPID
+139 DDIDVIFCPID
-149 NIDADNNNE
+149 NIDVDSNNE

-168 IRNHVGIKYMGAV
+168 IRNHVGIKYIGAV
-181 HEQLTNGREPWQDV
+181 HEQLTKGREPWQDI
-195 KYVVADRQLAI
+195 KYVVADGNMAI
-206 RHTGYSTKVIPF
+206 RHTGYSTKVITF
-218 KYQRN
+218 KHQRN
-223 YEILQQVMG
+223 YAILRQVME
-232 KSHKPEMYYGFLSE
+232 KSNKPEMYYGFLSE

-256 ALEYAILAME
+256 ALEYAILALE
-266 SPYQPTI
+266 SPYQPAI

-297 SMQQAEKICQTILKR
+297 SMQQAEEICQAILKR

-323 LDMNLLEIDENE
+323 LDMKLAVVESE
-335 HQDKIQNIIQSLHN
+335 HQEEIQDIIQGLYN
-349 IYGENPQ
+349 IYGENTQ
-356 DIQQLIAL
+356 DIQQLIVL
-364 LEQNGYIYLVKEFSY
+364 LEQNGYIYLAKEFSAH
-379 YMNMEKEN
+379 MNIEKEN
-387 NLEEVYQLL
+387 HLEEVYQLL
-396 YQKNFDQLEKKI
+396 QEKNFSQLEKKI
-408 LPRMAE
+408 LPLMAE

-422 LLGCNYSSGSWYQEK
+422 LLGCNYSSGCWYQEK
-437 LQLLPQAQQVLVQ
+437 LRLLPKAQQALVQ
-450 LYHGQVQNV
+450 LYHGQVKDIL
-459 ALEPDEYITMLDGI
+459 LEPDEYITMLDGI
-473 ILYGSQEMLLKY
+473 ILYCSQEVLLKY
-485 LQLAQGMPGSKL
+485 LQLAQGMPGNKL
-497 KKIGHQLVAREYY
+497 NKIGHQLVAREYY

-545 SNALAA
+545 TNALAA

-556 NMGNSNKELETYI
+556 NMGNSSNALETYI

>member
-1 MEKRLAVMKENK
+1 MKKNK

-32 KGTSISACAIMK
+32 KGASISACAIMK

-104 QEATGDWLV
+104 REATGDWLV
-113 FTDAYECF
+113 FTDADECF

-131 RQLDKQYA
+131 RKLNKQSA
-139 DMDVIFCPID
+139 DIDVIFCPID
-149 NIDADNNNE
+149 NIDVDSNNE
-158 IINSDVVPRI
+158 IINSDVVPRL
-168 IRNHVGIKYMGAV
+168 IRNHVGIKYIGAV
-181 HEQLTNGREPWQDV
+181 HEQLTKEMEPWQNI
-195 KYVVADRQLAI
+195 KYIVADRNLAI
-206 RHTGYSTKVIPF
+206 RHTGYSTKIISF
-218 KYQRN
+218 KHQRN
-223 YEILQQVMG
+223 YEILRQVME
-232 KSHKPEMYYGFLSE
+232 KSNKPDMYYGFLSE

-256 ALEYAILAME
+256 ALEYAILAIE
-266 SPYQPTI
+266 SPYQPAI

-279 QVAIESMDKL
+279 QVAIESMDNL

-297 SMQQAEKICQTILKR
+297 SPQQAEEICQTILKR

-323 LDMNLLEIDENE
+323 LDMNLTVYEND
-335 HQDKIQNIIQSLHN
+335 HQEKITGIIQDLHHL
-349 IYGENPQ
+349 YGENSQ

-364 LEQNGYIYLVKEFSY
+364 LEQNGYIYLAKEFSS

-387 NLEEVYQLL
+387 NLEKVYQLL
-396 YQKNFDQLEKKI
+396 QGKNFAQFEKKI
-408 LPRMAE
+408 LPIMAE

-450 LYHGQVQNV
+450 LYHGQIQNV

-473 ILYGSQEMLLKY
+473 ILYGNQEMLLKY

-510 GEALEIFAQIQAEDE
+510 DEALEIFAQIQVEDE

-536 ICLYYLQDY
+536 KCLCYLQDY

-556 NMGNSNKELETYI
+556 NMGSSIKELETYI
-569 AWCKEAVKI
+569 AWCKEAVKE

>member
-1 MEKRLAVMKENK
+1 MKKNK

-19 SEAASDFFEMNKV
+19 SEAASDFFGMDKAQGISV
-32 KGTSISACAIMK
+32 SACAIMK

-54 NNVRVFAQEI
+54 DNVRVFAQEI

-71 TDGTNE
+71 TDGTRE
-77 FLAKQFDVKLISYEW
+77 FLSKQSDVKVFYSEW
-92 QHDFAQAKNVAL
+92 QHDFAQAKNVTL

-113 FTDAYECF
+113 FTDADECF
-121 YHPKNIIEYL
+121 YQPQNIIEYL
-131 RQLDKQYA
+131 EQLDKKSTSIEA
-139 DMDVIFCPID
+139 IFCPID
-149 NIDADNNNE
+149 NIDADSNNE

-181 HEQLTNGREPWQDV
+181 HEQLTKGREPWQDI
-195 KYVVADRQLAI
+195 KYIVADRNLAI

-223 YEILQQVMG
+223 YDILCQVMK
-232 KSHKPEMYYGFLSE
+232 KSNKPEMYYGFLSE

-266 SPYQPTI
+266 SPYQPAI

-297 SMQQAEKICQTILKR
+297 SLQQAEAICQTILKR
-312 NKWHVGTLCQW
+312 NKWHIGTLCQW
-323 LDMNLLEIDENE
+323 LDMKLAVAENE
-335 HQDKIQNIIQSLHN
+335 HQKKIKGIIQGLHN

-356 DIQQLIAL
+356 DIQQLMAL
-364 LEQNGYIYLVKEFSY
+364 LEQNGYIYLAKEFSAH
-379 YMNMEKEN
+379 MNIEKEN
-387 NLEEVYQLL
+387 HLEEVYQLL
-396 YQKNFDQLEKKI
+396 QEKNFSQLEKKI
-408 LPRMAE
+408 LPLMAE

-422 LLGCNYSSGSWYQEK
+422 LLGCNYSSGNWYQEK
-437 LQLLPQAQQVLVQ
+437 LKLLPKAQQILVQ

-485 LQLAQGMPGSKL
+485 LQLAQGMPGNKL
-497 KKIGHQLVAREYY
+497 KKIGHQLAAREYY
-510 GEALEIFAQIQAEDE
+510 GEALEIFAQIKAEDE
-525 AVTED
+525 AVTEE
-530 FWFDCG
+530 FWLDCG

-545 SNALAA
+545 SNAMAA
-551 LERAA
+551 LEKAA
-556 NMGNSNKELETYI
+556 EMGNSSKELESYI

>member
-1 MEKRLAVMKENK
+1 MKKNK

-32 KGTSISACAIMK
+32 KGASISACAIMK
-44 NEISH
+44 NEINH

-54 NNVRVFAQEI
+54 DNIRVFAKEI

-71 TDGTNE
+71 TDGTRE
-77 FLAKQFDVKLISYEW
+77 FLAKQPDVKLISYEW

-113 FTDAYECF
+113 FTDADECF
-121 YHPKNIIEYL
+121 YHPENIIEYL
-131 RQLDKQYA
+131 MQMNKQSS
-139 DMDVIFCPID
+139 DIDVIFCPID
-149 NIDADNNNE
+149 NMDADSNNE
-158 IINSDVVPRI
+158 IINADVVPRI

-181 HEQLTNGREPWQDV
+181 HEQLTKGREPWQDI
-195 KYVVADRQLAI
+195 KYIVADRQLAI

-218 KYQRN
+218 KHQRN
-223 YEILQQVMG
+223 YDILWQVME

-246 SLLGLEKYQE
+246 SLLGLEKYQQ

-266 SPYQPTI
+266 SPYQPAI

-297 SMQQAEKICQTILKR
+297 SLQQAEAICQTILKR

-323 LDMNLLEIDENE
+323 LDMKLAVAEND
-335 HQDKIQNIIQSLHN
+335 HQEKITDIIQDLHHL
-349 IYGENPQ
+349 YGENSQ

-364 LEQNGYIYLVKEFSY
+364 LEQNGYIYLAKEFSAH
-379 YMNMEKEN
+379 MNREKEN

-396 YQKNFDQLEKKI
+396 YQKNFAQLEKKI
-408 LPRMAE
+408 LPLMAE

-437 LQLLPQAQQVLVQ
+437 LRLLPEAQQALVK

-459 ALEPDEYITMLDGI
+459 ALEPDEYITMLYGI

-497 KKIGHQLVAREYY
+497 KKIGHQLAAREYY

-525 AVTED
+525 AVTEE
-530 FWFDCG
+530 FWLDCG

-545 SNALAA
+545 SNAMAA
-551 LERAA
+551 LEKAA
-556 NMGNSNKELETYI
+556 EMGNSSKELESYI
-569 AWCKEAVKI
+569 AWCKEAVRE

>member
-1 MEKRLAVMKENK
+1 MKKNK

-32 KGTSISACAIMK
+32 KGTNISACAIMK

-71 TDGTNE
+71 IDGTNE

-104 QEATGDWLV
+104 KEATGDWLV
-113 FTDAYECF
+113 FTDADECF

-297 SMQQAEKICQTILKR
+297 SPQQAEKICQTILKR

-356 DIQQLIAL
+356 DIQQLMAL
-364 LEQNGYIYLVKEFSY
+364 LEQNGYIYLAKEFSAH
-379 YMNMEKEN
+379 MNMEKEN

-396 YQKNFDQLEKKI
+396 YQKNFAQLEKKI
-408 LPRMAE
+408 LPLMAE

-437 LQLLPQAQQVLVQ
+437 LMLLPEAQQVLVQ

-485 LQLAQGMPGSKL
+485 LQLAQGMPGNKL
-497 KKIGHQLVAREYY
+497 KKIGHQLAVREYY
-510 GEALEIFAQIQAEDE
+510 GEALEIFAKIQAEDV

-536 ICLYYLQDY
+536 ICLYYLQNY
-545 SNALAA
+545 SNALPA
-551 LERAA
+551 LEMAA

>member
-1 MEKRLAVMKENK
+1 MKKNK

-32 KGTSISACAIMK
+32 KGTNISACAIMK

-71 TDGTNE
+71 IDGTNE

-113 FTDAYECF
+113 FTDADECF

-246 SLLGLEKYQE
+246 SLLGLAKYQE

-266 SPYQPTI
+266 SPYQPAI

-297 SMQQAEKICQTILKR
+297 SLHQAEEICQTILKR
-312 NKWHVGTLCQW
+312 NKWHLGTLCQW
-323 LDMNLLEIDENE
+323 LDMNLLEIAENE

-356 DIQQLIAL
+356 DIQQLMAL
-364 LEQNGYIYLVKEFSY
+364 LEQNGYIYLAKEFFVH
-379 YMNMEKEN
+379 MNMEKEN

-396 YQKNFDQLEKKI
+396 YQKNFAQFEKKI
-408 LPRMAE
+408 LPLMAE

-422 LLGCNYSSGSWYQEK
+422 LLGCNYSSGNWYQEK

-473 ILYGSQEMLLKY
+473 ILYGSQEMLLNY
-485 LQLAQGMPGSKL
+485 LQLAQGMLGSKL
-497 KKIGHQLVAREYY
+497 KKIGHQLVVREYY
-510 GEALEIFAQIQAEDE
+510 DEALEIFAQIQAEDE

>member
-1 MEKRLAVMKENK
+1 MKKNK

-19 SEAASDFFEMNKV
+19 SKAASDFFEMDKV
-32 KGTSISACAIMK
+32 KGASISACAIMK

-54 NNVRVFAQEI
+54 DNVRVFAQEI

-77 FLAKQFDVKLISYEW
+77 FLAKQFDVKVIKHEW
-92 QHDFAQAKNVAL
+92 QNDFAQAKNVAL
-104 QEATGDWLV
+104 QEAAGDWLV
-113 FTDAYECF
+113 FTDADECF
-121 YHPKNIIEYL
+121 YHPENIIEYL
-131 RQLDKQYA
+131 EQLDKQSA
-139 DMDVIFCPID
+139 DIDVVFCPID
-149 NIDADNNNE
+149 NIDADSNNE

-168 IRNHVGIKYMGAV
+168 IRNYVGIKYMGAV
-181 HEQLTNGREPWQDV
+181 HEQLTKGGEPWQDI
-195 KYVVADRQLAI
+195 KYVVADRNLAI

-218 KYQRN
+218 KHQRN

-246 SLLGLEKYQE
+246 SLLGLEKYQQ
-256 ALEYAILAME
+256 ALEYAILALE
-266 SPYQPTI
+266 SPYQPAI

-297 SMQQAEKICQTILKR
+297 SLQQAEEICQTILKR

-323 LDMNLLEIDENE
+323 LDMKLAVAEND
-335 HQDKIQNIIQSLHN
+335 HQEKITDIIQDLHHL
-349 IYGENPQ
+349 YGENSQ
-356 DIQQLIAL
+356 DIQQMIAL
-364 LEQNGYIYLVKEFSY
+364 LEQNGYIYLAKEFSAH
-379 YMNMEKEN
+379 MNMKKEN

-396 YQKNFDQLEKKI
+396 QQKDFVQLEKKI
-408 LPRMAE
+408 LPLMAE

-437 LQLLPQAQQVLVQ
+437 LMLLPEAQQVLVQ

-497 KKIGHQLVAREYY
+497 KKIGHQLVVREYY
-510 GEALEIFAQIQAEDE
+510 SEALEIFAQIQAEDE
-525 AVTED
+525 AVTEE

-545 SNALAA
+545 GNAMAA

-556 NMGNSNKELETYI
+556 DMGNSSKELESYI
-569 AWCKEAVKI
+569 AWCKEAVRE

>member
-1 MEKRLAVMKENK
+1 MKKNK

-113 FTDAYECF
+113 FTDADECF
-121 YHPKNIIEYL
+121 YQPQNIIEYL
-131 RQLDKQYA
+131 EQLDKKSTSIEA
-139 DMDVIFCPID
+139 IFCPID
-149 NIDADNNNE
+149 NIDADSNNE

-168 IRNHVGIKYMGAV
+168 IRNYVGIKYMGAV
-181 HEQLTNGREPWQDV
+181 HEQLTKGGEPWQDI
-195 KYVVADRQLAI
+195 KYVVADRNLAI

-218 KYQRN
+218 KHQRN
-223 YEILQQVMG
+223 YEILCQVMG
-232 KSHKPEMYYGFLSE
+232 KSNKPEMYYGFLSE
-246 SLLGLEKYQE
+246 SLLGMEKYQQ

-297 SMQQAEKICQTILKR
+297 SLQQAEAICQTILKR

-323 LDMNLLEIDENE
+323 LDMKLAVAEND
-335 HQDKIQNIIQSLHN
+335 HQEKITDIIQDLHHL
-349 IYGENPQ
+349 YGENSQ
-356 DIQQLIAL
+356 DIQQLMAL
-364 LEQNGYIYLVKEFSY
+364 LEQNGYIYLAKEFSAH
-379 YMNMEKEN
+379 MNMEKEN

-396 YQKNFDQLEKKI
+396 HQKNFVQFEKKI
-408 LPRMAE
+408 LPLMAE

-422 LLGCNYSSGSWYQEK
+422 LLGCNYSSGNWYQEK
-437 LQLLPQAQQVLVQ
+437 LKLLPEAQQVLVQ

-485 LQLAQGMPGSKL
+485 LQLAQGMPGNKL
-497 KKIGHQLVAREYY
+497 KKIGHQLAAREYY

-525 AVTED
+525 AVTEE
-530 FWFDCG
+530 FWLDCG

-545 SNALAA
+545 SNAMAA
-551 LERAA
+551 LEKAA
-556 NMGNSNKELETYI
+556 EMGNSSKELESYI
-569 AWCKEAVKI
+569 AWCKEAVRE

>member
-1 MEKRLAVMKENK
+1 MKKNK

-113 FTDAYECF
+113 FTDADECF
-121 YHPKNIIEYL
+121 YQPQNIIEYL
-131 RQLDKQYA
+131 EQLDKKSTSIEA
-139 DMDVIFCPID
+139 IFCPID
-149 NIDADNNNE
+149 NIDADSNNE

-181 HEQLTNGREPWQDV
+181 HEQLTKGREPWQDI
-195 KYVVADRQLAI
+195 KYIVADRNMAI

-218 KYQRN
+218 KHQRN
-223 YEILQQVMG
+223 YEILCQVMG
-232 KSHKPEMYYGFLSE
+232 KSNKPEMYYGFLSE
-246 SLLGLEKYQE
+246 SLLGMEKYQQ

-266 SPYQPTI
+266 SPYQPAI

-297 SMQQAEKICQTILKR
+297 SLQQAEAICQTILKR

-323 LDMNLLEIDENE
+323 LDMKLTVYEND
-335 HQDKIQNIIQSLHN
+335 HQEKITDIIQDLHHL
-349 IYGENPQ
+349 YGENSQ
-356 DIQQLIAL
+356 DIQQLMAL
-364 LEQNGYIYLVKEFSY
+364 LEQNGYIYLAKEFSAH
-379 YMNMEKEN
+379 MNIEKEN
-387 NLEEVYQLL
+387 HLEEVYQLL
-396 YQKNFDQLEKKI
+396 QEKNFSQLEKKI
-408 LPRMAE
+408 LPLMAE

-422 LLGCNYSSGSWYQEK
+422 LLGCNYSSGNWYQEK
-437 LQLLPQAQQVLVQ
+437 LKLLPKAQQVLVQ

-485 LQLAQGMPGSKL
+485 LQLAQGMPGNKL
-497 KKIGHQLVAREYY
+497 KKIGHQLAAREYY

-525 AVTED
+525 AVIED

-536 ICLYYLQDY
+536 ICLYYLHDY
-545 SNALAA
+545 SNALPA

-556 NMGNSNKELETYI
+556 NMGNSSKELETYI
-569 AWCKEAVKI
+569 VWCKEAVKI

>member
-1 MEKRLAVMKENK
+1 MKK
-13 FYKSEA
+13 SRFYKSEA

-32 KGTSISACAIMK
+32 KGASISACAIMK

-113 FTDAYECF
+113 FTDADECY

-131 RQLDKQYA
+131 EQLDKQY
-139 DMDVIFCPID
+139 DDIDVIFCSID
-149 NIDADNNNE
+149 NIDADSNNE

-168 IRNHVGIKYMGAV
+168 IRNYVGIKYMGAV
-181 HEQLTNGREPWQDV
+181 HEQLTKGGEPWQDI
-195 KYVVADRQLAI
+195 KYVVADRNLAI

-218 KYQRN
+218 KHQRN
-223 YEILQQVMG
+223 YEILCQVMG
-232 KSHKPEMYYGFLSE
+232 KSNKPEMYYGFLSE
-246 SLLGLEKYQE
+246 SLLGMEKYQQ

-297 SMQQAEKICQTILKR
+297 SLQQAEAICQTILKR

-323 LDMNLLEIDENE
+323 LDMKLTVYEND
-335 HQDKIQNIIQSLHN
+335 HQEKITDIIQDLHHL
-349 IYGENPQ
+349 YGENSQ
-356 DIQQLIAL
+356 DIQQLMAL
-364 LEQNGYIYLVKEFSY
+364 LEQNGYIYLAKEFSAH
-379 YMNMEKEN
+379 MNMEKEN

-396 YQKNFDQLEKKI
+396 YQKNFVQFEKKI
-408 LPRMAE
+408 LPLMAE

-422 LLGCNYSSGSWYQEK
+422 LLGCNYSSGNWYQEK
-437 LQLLPQAQQVLVQ
+437 LKLLPEAQQVLVQ

-485 LQLAQGMPGSKL
+485 LQLAQGMPGNKL
-497 KKIGHQLVAREYY
+497 KKIGHQLAAREYY

-525 AVTED
+525 AVTEE
-530 FWFDCG
+530 FWLDCG

-545 SNALAA
+545 SNAMAA
-551 LERAA
+551 LEKAA
-556 NMGNSNKELETYI
+556 EMGNSSKELESYI
-569 AWCKEAVKI
+569 AWCKEAVRE

>member
-1 MEKRLAVMKENK
+1 MKKNK

-19 SEAASDFFEMNKV
+19 SEAASDFFGMDKAQRIN
-32 KGTSISACAIMK
+32 ISVCAIMK
-44 NEISH
+44 NEIIH

-54 NNVRVFAQEI
+54 DNVRVFAQEI

-77 FLAKQFDVKLISYEW
+77 FLAKQSDVKLINYEW
-92 QHDFAQAKNVAL
+92 QNDFAQTKNVAL
-104 QEATGDWLV
+104 QEATGDWVV
-113 FTDAYECF
+113 FTDADECF
-121 YHPKNIIEYL
+121 YHPENITEYL
-131 RQLDKQYA
+131 RKLDRHSA
-139 DMDVIFCPID
+139 DIDVIFCPID
-149 NIDADNNNE
+149 NIDADSNNE
-158 IINSDVVPRI
+158 IINSDVVPRL

-181 HEQLTNGREPWQDV
+181 HEQLTKGGEPWQDI

-206 RHTGYSTKVIPF
+206 RHTGYSSKVIPF
-218 KYQRN
+218 KHQRN
-223 YEILQQVMG
+223 YAILWQVME
-232 KSHKPEMYYGFLSE
+232 KSSKPEMYYGFLSE
-246 SLLGLEKYQE
+246 SLLGLEKYQQ

-266 SPYQPTI
+266 SPYQPAI

-279 QVAIESMDKL
+279 QVVIESMEKL

-297 SMQQAEKICQTILKR
+297 SSQQVEKICQTILKR
-312 NKWHVGTLCQW
+312 NKWHLGTLCQW
-323 LDMNLLEIDENE
+323 LDMKLSEIAENE
-335 HQDKIQNIIQSLHN
+335 HQGEIQDIIQILQN
-349 IYGENPQ
+349 IYGENSQ
-356 DIQQLIAL
+356 DVQQLIDL
-364 LEQNGYIYLVKEFSY
+364 LEQNGYIYLAREFSSHI
-379 YMNMEKEN
+379 NMKKEN

-396 YQKNFDQLEKKI
+396 QQKDFVQLEKKI
-408 LPRMAE
+408 LPLMAE

-437 LQLLPQAQQVLVQ
+437 LMLLPEAQQALVK
-450 LYHGQVQNV
+450 LYHGKMKNI

-473 ILYGSQEMLLKY
+473 IFYGSQEMLLKY

-497 KKIGHQLVAREYY
+497 KKIGHQLAVREYY

-545 SNALAA
+545 SNAMAA

-556 NMGNSNKELETYI
+556 NMGNSSNELKSYI
-569 AWCKEAVKI
+569 AWCKEAMKI

>member
-32 KGTSISACAIMK
+32 KGASISACAIMK

-54 NNVRVFAQEI
+54 DNVRCFSKEI

-71 TDGTNE
+71 VDGTRE
-77 FLAKQFDVKLISYEW
+77 FLAKQTDVKVIKHEW
-92 QHDFAQAKNVAL
+92 QNDFAQAKNVAL

-113 FTDAYECF
+113 FTDADECF
-121 YHPKNIIEYL
+121 YHPENIIEYL
-131 RQLDKQYA
+131 EQLDKQY
-139 DMDVIFCPID
+139 DDIDVIFCSID
-149 NIDADNNNE
+149 NIDADSNNE

-181 HEQLTNGREPWQDV
+181 HEQLTKGGEPWQDI
-195 KYVVADRQLAI
+195 KYVVADRNLAI
-206 RHTGYSTKVIPF
+206 RHTGYSTKVIPC
-218 KYQRN
+218 KHQRN
-223 YEILQQVMG
+223 YEILCQVMG
-232 KSHKPEMYYGFLSE
+232 KSNKPEMYYGFLSE

-256 ALEYAILAME
+256 ALEYAVLAME

-297 SMQQAEKICQTILKR
+297 SLQQAEAICQTILKR

-323 LDMNLLEIDENE
+323 LDMKLAVAEND
-335 HQDKIQNIIQSLHN
+335 HQEKITDIIQDLHHL
-349 IYGENPQ
+349 YGENSQ
-356 DIQQLIAL
+356 DIQQLMAL
-364 LEQNGYIYLVKEFSY
+364 LEQNGYIYLAKEFSAH
-379 YMNMEKEN
+379 MNMEKEN
-387 NLEEVYQLL
+387 HLEEVYQLL
-396 YQKNFDQLEKKI
+396 QEKNFSQLEKKI
-408 LPRMAE
+408 LPLMAE

-422 LLGCNYSSGSWYQEK
+422 LLGCNYSSGNWYQEK
-437 LQLLPQAQQVLVQ
+437 LKLLPKAQQILVQ

-485 LQLAQGMPGSKL
+485 LQLAQGMPGNKL
-497 KKIGHQLVAREYY
+497 KKIGHQLAAREYY

-525 AVTED
+525 AVTEE
-530 FWFDCG
+530 FWLDCG

-545 SNALAA
+545 SNAMAA
-551 LERAA
+551 LEKAA
-556 NMGNSNKELETYI
+556 EMGNSSKELESYI
-569 AWCKEAVKI
+569 VWCKEAVKI

>member
-1 MEKRLAVMKENK
+1 MKKSK

-19 SEAASDFFEMNKV
+19 SEAASDFFEMNKI

-54 NNVRVFAQEI
+54 DNARVFAQEI

-71 TDGTNE
+71 TDGTRV
-77 FLAKQFDVKLISYEW
+77 FLDKQSDVKVFYSEW

-113 FTDAYECF
+113 FTDADECF
-121 YHPKNIIEYL
+121 YHSENIIEYL
-131 RQLDKQYA
+131 EQLDKQYA
-139 DMDVIFCPID
+139 DIDVIFCPID
-149 NIDADNNNE
+149 NIDADSNNE
-158 IINSDVVPRI
+158 IINSDVVPRL
-168 IRNHVGIKYMGAV
+168 IRNHVGIKYIGAV
-181 HEQLTNGREPWQDV
+181 HEQLTKGSEPWQDI
-195 KYVVADRQLAI
+195 KYIVADRNLAI
-206 RHTGYSTKVIPF
+206 RHSGYSTKIIPF
-218 KYQRN
+218 KHQRN
-223 YEILQQVMG
+223 YEILWQVME
-232 KSHKPEMYYGFLSE
+232 KSNKPEMYYGFLSE
-246 SLLGLEKYQE
+246 SLLGLEKYQQ
-256 ALEYAILAME
+256 ALEYAILALE
-266 SPYQPTI
+266 SPYQPAI

-297 SMQQAEKICQTILKR
+297 SLQQAEEICQTILRR
-312 NKWHVGTLCQW
+312 NKWHLGTLCQW
-323 LDMNLLEIDENE
+323 LDMKLAVVESE
-335 HQDKIQNIIQSLHN
+335 HQEEIQDIIQGLYN
-349 IYGENPQ
+349 IYGENSQ
-356 DIQQLIAL
+356 DIQQLIVL
-364 LEQNGYIYLVKEFSY
+364 LEQNGYIYLAKEFSAH
-379 YMNMEKEN
+379 MNIEKEN
-387 NLEEVYQLL
+387 HLEEAYQLL
-396 YQKNFDQLEKKI
+396 QQKNFDQLEKKI
-408 LPRMAE
+408 LPLMAE

-422 LLGCNYSSGSWYQEK
+422 LLGCNYSSSCWYQEK
-437 LQLLPQAQQVLVQ
+437 LRLLPQAQQVLVQ

-485 LQLAQGMPGSKL
+485 LHLAQGMPGNKL
-497 KKIGHQLVAREYY
+497 KKIGHQLVDREYY

-545 SNALAA
+545 SNAMAA
-551 LERAA
+551 LEKAA
-556 NMGNSNKELETYI
+556 EMGNSSKELESYI
-569 AWCKEAVKI
+569 AWCKEAVKE

>member
-1 MEKRLAVMKENK
+1 MKKNK

-19 SEAASDFFEMNKV
+19 SEAASDFFEMNKAQ
-32 KGTSISACAIMK
+32 GISISACAIMK

-77 FLAKQFDVKLISYEW
+77 FLDKQPNVKLIKYEW
-92 QHDFAQAKNVAL
+92 QHDFAQAKNMAL

-113 FTDAYECF
+113 FTDADECY
-121 YHPKNIIEYL
+121 YHPKKIIEYL

-168 IRNHVGIKYMGAV
+168 ISNHVGIKYMGAV
-181 HEQLTNGREPWQDV
+181 HEQLTKGREPWQNI
-195 KYVVADRQLAI
+195 KYIVADRQLAI
-206 RHTGYSTKVIPF
+206 RHTGYSTKVIHF

-256 ALEYAILAME
+256 ALEYAVLAME

-297 SMQQAEKICQTILKR
+297 SQQQAEKICQTILKR
-312 NKWHVGTLCQW
+312 NKWHLGTLCQW
-323 LDMNLLEIDENE
+323 LDMKLAVAENE
-335 HQDKIQNIIQSLHN
+335 HQEKIKGIIQDLHHL
-349 IYGENPQ
+349 YGENSQ

-364 LEQNGYIYLVKEFSY
+364 LEQNGYIYLVKEFSAH
-379 YMNMEKEN
+379 MNREKEN

-396 YQKNFDQLEKKI
+396 YQKNFARFEKKM

-473 ILYGSQEMLLKY
+473 ILYGSQEMLLNY

-497 KKIGHQLVAREYY
+497 KKIGHQLVVREYY
-510 GEALEIFAQIQAEDE
+510 SEALEILAQIQAEDE
-525 AVTED
+525 AVIED

-545 SNALAA
+545 SNALPA

-556 NMGNSNKELETYI
+556 NMGNSSKELETYI
-569 AWCKEAVKI
+569 AWCKEAVRA

>member
-1 MEKRLAVMKENK
+1 MKKNK

-32 KGTSISACAIMK
+32 KGASISACAIMK

-54 NNVRVFAQEI
+54 DNVRVFAQEI

-104 QEATGDWLV
+104 KEATGDWLI
-113 FTDAYECF
+113 FTDADECF
-121 YHPKNIIEYL
+121 YHPENINEYL
-131 RQLDKQYA
+131 MQMDKQSS
-139 DMDVIFCPID
+139 DTDVIFCSID
-149 NIDADNNNE
+149 NIDADSNNE

-168 IRNHVGIKYMGAV
+168 IKNHVGIKYMGAV
-181 HEQLTNGREPWQDV
+181 HEQLTKESEPWQNI
-195 KYVVADRQLAI
+195 KYIVADRNLAI
-206 RHTGYSTKVIPF
+206 RHTGYSTKRIPF
-218 KYQRN
+218 KHQRN
-223 YEILQQVMG
+223 YDILRQVME
-232 KSHKPEMYYGFLSE
+232 KSRKPEMYYGFLSE

-266 SPYQPTI
+266 STYQPAI

-297 SMQQAEKICQTILKR
+297 SPQQAEEICQTILKQ
-312 NKWHVGTLCQW
+312 NKWHLGTLCQL
-323 LDMNLLEIDENE
+323 LDMKLAVVESEQQEEI
-335 HQDKIQNIIQSLHN
+335 QDIIQVLYN
-349 IYGENPQ
+349 IYGENTQ
-356 DIQQLIAL
+356 DIQQLITL
-364 LEQNGYIYLVKEFSY
+364 LEQNGYIYLAKEFSAH
-379 YMNMEKEN
+379 MNMEKEN

-396 YQKNFDQLEKKI
+396 QQKNFDQMEKKI
-408 LPRMAE
+408 LPLMAE

-422 LLGCNYSSGSWYQEK
+422 LLGCNCSSSCWYQEK
-437 LQLLPQAQQVLVQ
+437 LRLLPKAQQVLVQ
-450 LYHGQVQNV
+450 LYHGQVKDIF
-459 ALEPDEYITMLDGI
+459 LEPDEYITMLDGI
-473 ILYGSQEMLLKY
+473 ILYGSQEVLLKY
-485 LQLAQGMPGSKL
+485 LQLAQGMTGSKL
-497 KKIGHQLVAREYY
+497 KKIGHRLLVREYY
-510 GEALEIFAQIQAEDE
+510 GEALEVFAQIQAEDE
-525 AVTED
+525 AVIED
-530 FWFDCG
+530 FWVDCG

-556 NMGNSNKELETYI
+556 DMGSSSKELESYI
-569 AWCKEAVKI
+569 AWCKEAVKR

>member
-1 MEKRLAVMKENK
+1 MKKNK

-113 FTDAYECF
+113 FTDADECF
-121 YHPKNIIEYL
+121 YQPQNIIEYL
-131 RQLDKQYA
+131 EQLDKKSTSIEA
-139 DMDVIFCPID
+139 IFCPID
-149 NIDADNNNE
+149 NIDADSNNE

-181 HEQLTNGREPWQDV
+181 HEQLTKGGEPWQDI
-195 KYVVADRQLAI
+195 KYVVADRNLAI

-218 KYQRN
+218 KHQRN
-223 YEILQQVMG
+223 YEILCQVMG
-232 KSHKPEMYYGFLSE
+232 KSNKPEMYYGFLSE
-246 SLLGLEKYQE
+246 SLLGMEKYQQ

-297 SMQQAEKICQTILKR
+297 SLQQAEAICQTILKR

-323 LDMNLLEIDENE
+323 LDMKLTVYEND
-335 HQDKIQNIIQSLHN
+335 HQEKITDIIQDLHHL
-349 IYGENPQ
+349 YGENSQ

-364 LEQNGYIYLVKEFSY
+364 LEQNGYIYLAKEFFAH
-379 YMNMEKEN
+379 MNMEKEN

-396 YQKNFDQLEKKI
+396 QQKDFVQLEKKI
-408 LPRMAE
+408 LPLMAE

-422 LLGCNYSSGSWYQEK
+422 LLGCNYSSGNWYQEK
-437 LQLLPQAQQVLVQ
+437 LKLLPQAQQVLVQ

-485 LQLAQGMPGSKL
+485 LQLAQGMPGNKL
-497 KKIGHQLVAREYY
+497 KKIGHQLAAREYY

-525 AVTED
+525 AVTEE
-530 FWFDCG
+530 FWLDCG

-545 SNALAA
+545 SNAMAA
-551 LERAA
+551 LEKAA
-556 NMGNSNKELETYI
+556 EMGNSSKELESYI
-569 AWCKEAVKI
+569 AWCKEAVRE